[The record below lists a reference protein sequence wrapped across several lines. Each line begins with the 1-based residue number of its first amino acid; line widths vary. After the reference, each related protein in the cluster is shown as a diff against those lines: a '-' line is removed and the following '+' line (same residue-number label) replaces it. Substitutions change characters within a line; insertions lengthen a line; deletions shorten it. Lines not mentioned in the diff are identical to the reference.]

1 MAASMSNEGL
11 RPETIAAHA
20 LRAVDEA
27 TGAVVPPIYL
37 SSTYARDES
46 YAPKLKENY
55 VRNGNPT
62 LWQTEEAIA
71 ALEGGSSALLFA
83 SGMAAITTL
92 METIPQGAHVVAP
105 DVMYYGT
112 RNWLQRLEGLGRI
125 SLTLF
130 DARDPQ
136 ALAAALRKGSTDL
149 VWIETPSNPTW
160 DVTDIEAAA
169 EAAHD
174 AGAILA
180 VDATALGAVTTRPL
194 KLGADIV
201 FHSATKYLNGHSDV
215 LAGVLVTG
223 QETQR
228 WKDVAMLRTKMGA
241 PLPPLE
247 CFLLLRG
254 MRTLFVRYRQAS
266 ANALAIARRFEG
278 HPKLER
284 VLYPGLASHP
294 GHAIAVRQMTDG
306 FGGMMSILLKGG
318 FAEVQRFCTRL
329 KVIVPAT
336 SLGGV
341 ESLAEHRK
349 TVEGPTSPVPDNLVR
364 ISVGIEHVDDLI
376 GDIEKA
382 LDSLR
387 VPVRRRHEMRVEG

>member
-1 MAASMSNEGL
+1 MAASMSNESL

-27 TGAVVPPIYL
+27 TGAVVPPIYT
-37 SSTYARDES
+37 SSTYARDEN
-46 YAPKLKENY
+46 YQPKLKENY

-62 LWQTEEAIA
+62 LWQTEETIA
-71 ALEGGSSALLFA
+71 ALEGGPAALLFA

-92 METIPQGAHVVAP
+92 LETVPQGAHVAAP

-112 RNWLQRLEGLGRI
+112 RDWLKRLEGLGRI
-125 SLTLF
+125 SLSLF
-130 DARDPQ
+130 NPETPG
-136 ALAAALRKGSTDL
+136 ALEAALQKGRTDL
-149 VWIETPSNPTW
+149 VWIETPLNPTW
-160 DVTDIEAAA
+160 GVIDIAAA
-169 EAAHD
+169 AQAAHA

-180 VDATALGAVTTRPL
+180 VDATATAAVTTQPL
-194 KLGADIV
+194 KLGADMV

-223 QETQR
+223 VENQR
-228 WKDVAMLRTKMGA
+228 WADIRMLRTKMGA

-247 CFLLLRG
+247 CFLLMRG

-266 ANALAIARRFEG
+266 ANAMAIARHLER
-278 HPKLER
+278 HPGVER
-284 VLYPGLASHP
+284 VLYPGLSSHP
-294 GHAIAVRQMTDG
+294 GHAIAARQMRDG
-306 FGGMMSILLKGG
+306 FGGMLSFLVKGG
-318 FAEVQRFCTRL
+318 FADAQRVCTRL

-349 TVEGPTSPVPDNLVR
+349 AVEGPSSPVPDNLVR
-364 ISVGIEHVDDLI
+364 LSTGIEHVDDLI
-376 GDIEKA
+376 ADLEQ
-382 LDSLR
+382 SLA
-387 VPVRRRHEMRVEG
+387 GS

>member
-1 MAASMSNEGL
+1 MSNEAL

-20 LRAVDEA
+20 LRGVDEA

-37 SSTYARDES
+37 SSTYARDEN
-46 YAPKLKENY
+46 YQPKLKENY

-71 ALEGGSSALLFA
+71 ALECGPSALLFA
-83 SGMAAITTL
+83 SGMAAITIL
-92 METIPQGAHVVAP
+92 LETVPAGAHVVAP

-112 RNWLQRLEGLGRI
+112 RDWLKRLEGLGRI
-125 SLTLF
+125 TLTLF
-130 DARDPQ
+130 DPRKDG
-136 ALAAALRKGSTDL
+136 ALEAALQKGKTDL
-149 VWIETPSNPTW
+149 VWIETPLNPTW
-160 DVTDIEAAA
+160 DVIDIEAAA
-169 EAAHD
+169 KAAHA

-180 VDATALGAVTTRPL
+180 VDATATGAVTTQPL
-194 KLGADIV
+194 TLGADIV

-215 LAGVLVTG
+215 LAGVLVTR
-223 QETQR
+223 EENQR
-228 WKDVAMLRTKMGA
+228 WADVRMLRTRMGA
-241 PLPPLE
+241 PLAPLD

-254 MRTLFVRYRQAS
+254 LRTVFVRYRQCS
-266 ANALAIARRFEG
+266 SNALAIAKHFEG
-278 HPKLER
+278 HPKVER

-294 GHAIAVRQMTDG
+294 GHAIAARQMRDG
-306 FGGMMSILLKGG
+306 FGGMMSLLVKGG
-318 FAEVQRFCTRL
+318 FHDAQKLCTRL

-364 ISVGIEHVDDLI
+364 LSIGIEHPDDLI
-376 GDIEKA
+376 ADLEQA
-382 LDSLR
+382 LSAL
-387 VPVRRRHEMRVEG
+387 

>member
-1 MAASMSNEGL
+1 MSNHGL
-11 RPETIAAHA
+11 RRETIAAHA

-27 TGAVVPPIYL
+27 TGAVVPPIYTA
-37 SSTYARDES
+37 STYARDEN

-62 LWQTEEAIA
+62 LWQAEEAIA
-71 ALEGGSSALLFA
+71 ALEGGPSALLFA

-92 METIPQGAHVVAP
+92 LETVPQGAHVVAP

-112 RNWLQRLEGLGRI
+112 RDWLKRLEGLGRI

-130 DARDPQ
+130 DPRDTG
-136 ALAAALRKGSTDL
+136 ALAGAIRNGKTDL
-149 VWIETPSNPTW
+149 VWIETPLNPTW
-160 DVTDIEAAA
+160 DVIDIAAA
-169 EAAHD
+169 AAAAHE

-180 VDATALGAVTTRPL
+180 VDATATAAVTTQPL
-194 KLGADIV
+194 KLGADMV

-223 QETQR
+223 AENRR
-228 WKDVAMLRTKMGA
+228 WKDIASLRTRMGA

-247 CFLLLRG
+247 CFLLMRG
-254 MRTLFVRYRQAS
+254 LRTLFVRYRQCS
-266 ANALAIARRFEG
+266 ANAMALARHFEG
-278 HPKLER
+278 HPKVER

-294 GHAIAVRQMTDG
+294 GHAVAARQMTDG
-306 FGGMMSILLKGG
+306 FGGMMSILVKGG
-318 FAEVQRFCTRL
+318 FADAQRLCTRL

-376 GDIEKA
+376 ADLEQA
-382 LDSLR
+382 LAA
-387 VPVRRRHEMRVEG
+387 V